1 VANQITSFTSDA
13 VNATAPT
20 TMRSTD
26 LFFAFPVAGVD
37 VVVLSVTTGGDRD
50 EAVCWPRA
58 AELSS
63 CNMVLHFSRGI
74 EIVNS

>member
-20 TMRSTD
+20 TIRSID
-26 LFFAFPVAGVD
+26 LFFAFPVAGID
-37 VVVLSVTTGGDRD
+37 VVVLSVTTGGDPD
-50 EAVCWPRA
+50 EAVCWSGG

-63 CNMVLHFSRGI
+63 RDMVLHFSIGT
-74 EIVNS
+74 EILNS